1 MFNIFL
7 VQSDTLDFTAVSVS
21 SMLLGPESEL
31 ASLQFR
37 SAAPC
42 SWDAACSCTGSVL
55 ASPLDTVQ
63 PAISN
68 KRVFSFR

>member
-1 MFNIFL
+1 
-7 VQSDTLDFTAVSVS
+7 
-21 SMLLGPESEL
+21 MLLGPESEL
-31 ASLQFR
+31 AGLQFR

-42 SWDAACSCTGSVL
+42 AWDAACSCTGSVH

>member
-1 MFNIFL
+1 
-7 VQSDTLDFTAVSVS
+7 
-21 SMLLGPESEL
+21 MLLGPESSL

-37 SAAPC
+37 SLAPC